1 MDNRRKVYIGQTH
14 NLIERLI
21 QHDAHKEY
29 WTYAMCFTTDDV
41 LDKTDTAYLEY
52 LFIKEFIEC
61 GCIGL
66 LQNYQVPVEP
76 IIKESSKE
84 ILMEKFRY
92 MKLLLEFSGFRLLS
106 NKVLEV
112 GDISQKNSRRLMDR
126 IVRSYSK
133 MNNNDITDEDEHD
146 ECEKFVLNG
155 EDFYAEVITLKD
167 GRYMVLPFGFI
178 SKWASLDYIE
188 KKFGENVVDKKTR
201 KLKKEIILDNLNNL
215 GTIITGFYVNPE
227 NIKKVVGH

>member
-1 MDNRRKVYIGQTH
+1 MIKLKILNELNIIPKQEQLYIQAFTH
-14 NLIERLI
+14 
-21 QHDAHKEY
+21 
-29 WTYAMCFTTDDV
+29 T
-41 LDKTDTAYLEY
+41 
-52 LFIKEFIEC
+52 
-61 GCIGL
+61 
-66 LQNYQVPVEP
+66 
-76 IIKESSKE
+76 
-84 ILMEKFRY
+84 
-92 MKLLLEFSGFRLLS
+92 
-106 NKVLEV
+106 
-112 GDISQKNSRRLMDR
+112 
-126 IVRSYSK
+126 SYS
-133 MNNNDITDEDEHD
+133 NEHD

-155 EDFYAEVITLKD
+155 EDFHAEVITLKD